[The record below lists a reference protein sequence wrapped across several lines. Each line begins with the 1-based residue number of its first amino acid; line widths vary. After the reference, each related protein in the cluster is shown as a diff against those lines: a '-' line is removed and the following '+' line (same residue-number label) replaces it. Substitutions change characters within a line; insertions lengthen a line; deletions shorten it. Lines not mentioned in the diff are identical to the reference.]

1 MMKSPDRN
9 LKIVQTLLGHSS
21 VNVTLEY
28 VEGNLD
34 MMRRALDEIFVV

>member
-1 MMKSPDRN
+1 MKSPDRN
-9 LKIVQTLLGHSS
+9 LRTVQALLGHST

-34 MMRRALDEIFVV
+34 AMRMAVEEVFAV